1 MKVGRSASD
10 ASMPKNAS
18 LSSLNGGWAAPVLGA
33 TRRRGAMGP
42 VDISTSVPEWRG
54 RFACSACGDREVDMV
69 VIGTEERQPQA
80 W

>member
-1 MKVGRSASD
+1 MR
-10 ASMPKNAS
+10 PF
-18 LSSLNGGWAAPVLGA
+18 
-33 TRRRGAMGP
+33 
-42 VDISTSVPEWRG
+42 DISTSVPEWRG